1 MRAWALPRA
10 CRSGARPRP
19 APGSAIAA
27 ACESGLPECA
37 TVHGGAGGGTGSA
50 RHRHS
55 MNLIERLESRRERS
69 EEERLVLDSV
79 ARLADEV
86 IAPRAAHHDRTAEFP
101 ADNVAAINELGLN
114 AIFVPDSFEGALLP
128 FDTYLECVKL
138 LTRACSSTGIIYATT
153 FHAMKPLIDF
163 GTPEQKSRLLP
174 RIARGGL
181 GSLAITEPTAGSD
194 ATAMRTRFV
203 PTATGDEIAI
213 TGEKTFISNGDVAEL
228 FLVFGK
234 WSQIDDPRGAITA
247 LVVERGAPG
256 LSAAGR
262 EDKMGMRASSTVT
275 LRFEECRVPRANLL
289 GGPGDG
295 LRILLASLNKS
306 RPSIAAHALGIA
318 RAAFDDMVGWMN
330 ERRQSGRAVIDFQGN
345 QFLLADLVSELAL
358 CEAWLDYVAG
368 LVEADSGASDYA
380 IEASIAKLR
389 ASDLAMRMTTEA
401 VQMHGGYG
409 YIKDYRVERL
419 MRDAKITQIWEGTN
433 QVHRQLIGRHFRAR

>member
-1 MRAWALPRA
+1 
-10 CRSGARPRP
+10 
-19 APGSAIAA
+19 
-27 ACESGLPECA
+27 
-37 TVHGGAGGGTGSA
+37 
-50 RHRHS
+50 
-55 MNLIERLESRRERS
+55 MNVIERLESRRERS

-86 IAPRAAHHDRTAEFP
+86 IAPRAAHHDHTAEFP
-101 ADNVAAINELGLN
+101 ADNMAAINELGLN
-114 AIFVPDSFEGALLP
+114 AIFIPDSFEGALLP

-163 GTPEQKSRLLP
+163 GTPEQKMRLLP
-174 RIARGGL
+174 RIAGGGL

-256 LSAAGR
+256 LSVAGR

-368 LVEADSGASDYA
+368 LVEADSGAGDYA